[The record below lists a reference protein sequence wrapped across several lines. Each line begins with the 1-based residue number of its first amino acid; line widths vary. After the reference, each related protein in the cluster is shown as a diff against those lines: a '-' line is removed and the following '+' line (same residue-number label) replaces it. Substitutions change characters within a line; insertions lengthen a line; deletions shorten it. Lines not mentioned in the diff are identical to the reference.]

1 MISSEEENR
10 IMPNAKNKYL
20 ASRAQVF
27 KAMGH
32 PTRLAI
38 IDELTKGPRR
48 VRDLNEIIDADMS
61 TVSRHLSVLR
71 NAGLVSSEKQGNQ
84 VVYTLRCPC
93 VTTFYACV
101 ESVLSGSPKVVQLEV
116 PK

>member
-1 MISSEEENR
+1 MH
-10 IMPNAKNKYL
+10 NAKQQYL

-38 IDELTKGPRR
+38 IDELTEGPRC
-48 VRDLNEIIDADMS
+48 VRDINEIIDADLS

-71 NAGLVSSEKQGNQ
+71 NAGLVASEKKGNQ

-101 ESVLSGSPKVVQLEV
+101 ESVLNGTSKVTQLEV
-116 PK
+116 RK

>member
-1 MISSEEENR
+1 MNT
-10 IMPNAKNKYL
+10 AKNKYL
-20 ASRAQVF
+20 SSRAQVF

-38 IDELTKGPRR
+38 IDELAQGSRC
-48 VRDLNEIIDADMS
+48 VRDLNEIVDADLS

-71 NAGLVSSEKQGNQ
+71 NAGLVASEKRGNQ
-84 VVYTLRCPC
+84 VFYTLLCPC

-101 ESVLSGSPKVVQLEV
+101 ESVLSGSSKLVQLEV
-116 PK
+116 PD

>member
-1 MISSEEENR
+1 MDT
-10 IMPNAKNKYL
+10 AKNQYL

-38 IDELTKGPRR
+38 IDELNSGPKCVNDLKG
-48 VRDLNEIIDADMS
+48 VIESDMS

-71 NAGLVSSEKQGNQ
+71 NAGLVSSEKRGNQ
-84 VVYTLRCPC
+84 VFYTLLCPC

-101 ESVLSGSPKVVQLEV
+101 ESVLTGSRGVIQLDPPK
-116 PK
+116 